1 MQYIHT
7 ILILVLKISQKK
19 QFGDKWKNLN
29 LEWVQCDVRETL
41 LIFLD
46 VLMLSDYVS
55 ECSYS

>member
-1 MQYIHT
+1 MQYIHM
-7 ILILVLKISQKK
+7 ILILVLKISHKN

-46 VLMLSDYVS
+46 VLMVSDYIR

>member
-1 MQYIHT
+1 M
-7 ILILVLKISQKK
+7 ILILVLKISHKN

-46 VLMLSDYVS
+46 VLMVSDYIR